1 MTTGT
6 ILELQNQRGR
16 GMHAAVYRRELE
28 EAAAVGLWEADW
40 KTDVKAMLLLGSE
53 KFVDRMKG
61 LLEGDRREQTGLR
74 KASQG
79 SLSWEK
85 ITAAVS
91 QLWGEDWKTL
101 RAGYGN
107 GALSAALYLGHNYS
121 DRSLRELGELAGG
134 MQYPA
139 VAMAVRRLAKR
150 LETDATLAKKIKRL
164 REVLLVKA

>member
-6 ILELQNQRGR
+6 ILELLDQRGK
-16 GMHAAVYRRELE
+16 GTPAAVYRRELE
-28 EAAAVGLWEADW
+28 EAAAVGLWETDW

-61 LLEGDRREQTGLR
+61 LLRGDRREQTGLR
-74 KASQG
+74 KAGQG
-79 SLSWEK
+79 SLSWEE

-91 QLWGEDWKTL
+91 KLWGGNWKTL
-101 RAGYGN
+101 RAGYGS
-107 GALSAALYLGHNYS
+107 GALSAALYVGQNYS

-139 VAMAVRRLAKR
+139 VAMAVRRFAKR

-164 REVLLVKA
+164 REVLLGRE